1 MDQGGAD
8 TKPTNV
14 THYISAVMLCK
25 LTFKFTSI
33 FFFFFDR
40 LCKILLKIIANPKGT
55 LGMNCRG
62 KNLLANLDFRPTI
75 IADKFNS
82 DSLIKMKAMYWK
94 KLQPLHK
101 KKALKLTG

>member
-1 MDQGGAD
+1 MHQGGAD

-25 LTFKFTSI
+25 LTFKFTSN
-33 FFFFFDR
+33 FFFLDR
-40 LCKILLKIIANPKGT
+40 LCKILLKIIAYPKST
-55 LGMNCRG
+55 LGMNCGG

-94 KLQPLHK
+94 KLHPLHK
-101 KKALKLTG
+101 KKALKLTR

>member
-1 MDQGGAD
+1 
-8 TKPTNV
+8 
-14 THYISAVMLCK
+14 
-25 LTFKFTSI
+25 
-33 FFFFFDR
+33 
-40 LCKILLKIIANPKGT
+40 
-55 LGMNCRG
+55 MNCRG

-101 KKALKLTG
+101 KKALKLTR

>member
-1 MDQGGAD
+1 
-8 TKPTNV
+8 
-14 THYISAVMLCK
+14 
-25 LTFKFTSI
+25 
-33 FFFFFDR
+33 
-40 LCKILLKIIANPKGT
+40 
-55 LGMNCRG
+55 MNCRG

-101 KKALKLTG
+101 KNAVKLTR

>member
-1 MDQGGAD
+1 MIREGQ
-8 TKPTNV
+8 TPNPLMSHT
-14 THYISAVMLCK
+14 TFLQLCSANSHLN
-25 LTFKFTSI
+25 LLA

-101 KKALKLTG
+101 KKALKLTR